1 LALTGFA
8 GGFVSSTATVFAMG
22 KLARDIPS
30 QTHGAVMG
38 SVLSSVSTIIQL
50 FILIELILPQLM
62 AWAIWPL
69 LSGVV
74 CAILYAGAM
83 WLIAGPELP
92 AQESLISSHL
102 FQWKSTFTLVSLVA
116 GVMLLSAGM
125 NVWLG
130 QEGILITSAITGLAD
145 AHAIVASMGS
155 MVQSGQVSAEQARW
169 PIMAA
174 LLSNML
180 SKSWVAWHAGTP
192 PYCLKVVLGQFLVM
206 VSIVVTLMLGTV

>member
-1 LALTGFA
+1 
-8 GGFVSSTATVFAMG
+8 M
-22 KLARDIPS
+22 
-30 QTHGAVMG
+30 
-38 SVLSSVSTIIQL
+38 
-50 FILIELILPQLM
+50 PQLV

-69 LSGVV
+69 LSGVL

-83 WLIAGPELP
+83 WLIAGPALP
-92 AQESLISSHL
+92 VQEPLISSHL
-102 FQWKSTFTLVSLVA
+102 FQWKATITLVSLVA

-130 QEGILITSAITGLAD
+130 QDGILITSAITGLAD

-155 MVQSGQVSAEQARW
+155 MVQSGQVSVEQARW
-169 PIMAA
+169 PIMSA

-192 PYCLKVVLGQFLVM
+192 LYCFKVVLGQFLVM
-206 VSIVVTLMLGTV
+206 ISIVLALLLTTV